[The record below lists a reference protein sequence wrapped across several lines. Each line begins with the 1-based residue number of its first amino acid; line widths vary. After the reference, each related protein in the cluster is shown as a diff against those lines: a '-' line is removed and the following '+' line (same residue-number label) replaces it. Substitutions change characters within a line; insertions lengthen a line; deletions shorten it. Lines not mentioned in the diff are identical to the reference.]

1 MNFYLDFPKPSPK
14 NSVFCFMHGV
24 LILITFITLKVLV
37 DGWLNFNK
45 IVFTI
50 ELTTNEPKSVNCIM
64 TVRIDLTTKVGPSG

>member
-1 MNFYLDFPKPSPK
+1 
-14 NSVFCFMHGV
+14 MHGV